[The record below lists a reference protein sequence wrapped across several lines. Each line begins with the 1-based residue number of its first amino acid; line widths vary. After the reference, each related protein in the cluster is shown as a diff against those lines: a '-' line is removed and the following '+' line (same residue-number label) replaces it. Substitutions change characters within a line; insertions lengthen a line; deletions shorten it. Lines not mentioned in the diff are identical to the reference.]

1 MSDLAFH
8 EIRISKRTLSN
19 DPRTAAMTPPG
30 PKVWVGPATKTPFL
44 LTPITDT
51 LRQQLSVQASRI
63 LGVMPPLGGVLIH
76 VGIHEQKEPPAETK
90 PGQHLVNVE
99 ILGTGRVPS
108 LVVFIAQAAPRVIKR
123 APRGWGRKSLY
134 LWAVRG

>member
-8 EIRISKRTLSN
+8 EIRISKRTVPR
-19 DPRTAAMTPPG
+19 DPRAAAMTPPG
-30 PKVWVGPATKTPFL
+30 PKVWVGPPTMTPFL
-44 LTPITDT
+44 LTPITDA
-51 LRQQLSVQASRI
+51 LRQQLFVQTSRI

-76 VGIHEQKEPPAETK
+76 VGIHEEKEPPAETK
-90 PGQHLVNVE
+90 PGQQLVNVE

-108 LVVFIAQAAPRVIKR
+108 LVVFITQTAPRVIKR

>member
-8 EIRISKRTLSN
+8 EIRISKRTVPR

-30 PKVWVGPATKTPFL
+30 PKVWVGPPTTSPFL
-44 LTPITDT
+44 LTPITDA
-51 LRQQLSVQASRI
+51 LRQQLFVQSSRI

-90 PGQHLVNVE
+90 PGQQLVNVE
-99 ILGTGRVPS
+99 
-108 LVVFIAQAAPRVIKR
+108 
-123 APRGWGRKSLY
+123 
-134 LWAVRG
+134 